1 MYRNTLVSKVEKKL
15 IYFLQKMIKSKR
27 LTASLLKKKP
37 TWSFIQTIIIT
48 TFALSVILRD
58 GIDHGNKWLHWKG
71 KERRGGGGSRRKIK
85 ELVMSSF
92 A

>member
-1 MYRNTLVSKVEKKL
+1 
-15 IYFLQKMIKSKR
+15 MIKSKR

-48 TFALSVILRD
+48 TFALSVLLRD

-71 KERRGGGGSRRKIK
+71 KERRGGGSRRKIK
-85 ELVMSSF
+85 EFVMSSF